1 MSLGYGGEQVFPG
14 GISLLSQTGVC
25 GERQHEGG
33 DSAVAEAGDTRVR
46 LPTSPGPLLM
56 LTWPRLGPSHT

>member
-25 GERQHEGG
+25 GG